1 MSRILQA
8 AVLALTASGAVTLA
22 TPAGAQDV
30 PVRKMSLAE
39 CVAAALRDNPDI
51 KTSTDQVAVARGGR
65 LEAGGRL
72 GPLLRVD
79 GSLQEWNSDYSI
91 PFQLDPS
98 QPPVNFPVRDQLTW
112 NFSASA
118 IQPITGLWSL
128 YETYRV
134 RDLGVDVAAIQ
145 REATL
150 RDVGYFRTVEAYYRL
165 LQAERLEEVASAS
178 VEQLDGQR
186 KRANSFHDNGVVSKD
201 DVLRA
206 ELAVAN
212 AKQRQIL
219 ARAHV
224 SLTRSRLAVQM
235 GLSPNAAID
244 AVPLAGEPSVGNDVT
259 LERAEQRAVE
269 ERVEL
274 REVDKHIQ
282 QAQGGVRIAW
292 LKWAPQLNLMASY
305 QHVEGSP
312 FQQKDGA
319 YVGGTLSWDVW
330 DWGSTIGGI
339 HQANARLRMARTARE
354 KVGDQ
359 ILLEV
364 REAYL
369 NLDAAKDAMDVAK
382 AAVAAA
388 EENFRLVGKRYDA
401 NTATSF
407 DVVDAEGLLTQARG
421 QLQTATYDYL
431 IARAALKR
439 AIGESRL

>member
-235 GLSPNAAID
+235 GLSPSAAID

-259 LERAEQRAVE
+259 L
-269 ERVEL
+269 
-274 REVDKHIQ
+274 
-282 QAQGGVRIAW
+282 
-292 LKWAPQLNLMASY
+292 
-305 QHVEGSP
+305 
-312 FQQKDGA
+312 
-319 YVGGTLSWDVW
+319 
-330 DWGSTIGGI
+330 
-339 HQANARLRMARTARE
+339 
-354 KVGDQ
+354 
-359 ILLEV
+359 
-364 REAYL
+364 
-369 NLDAAKDAMDVAK
+369 
-382 AAVAAA
+382 
-388 EENFRLVGKRYDA
+388 
-401 NTATSF
+401 
-407 DVVDAEGLLTQARG
+407 
-421 QLQTATYDYL
+421 
-431 IARAALKR
+431 
-439 AIGESRL
+439 

>member
-8 AVLALTASGAVTLA
+8 AVLALTASVAVTLA
-22 TPAGAQDV
+22 TPAGAQDA
-30 PVRKMSLAE
+30 PVRKMSLEE
-39 CVAAALRDNPDI
+39 CVAAALRDNPDV

-150 RDVGYFRTVEAYYRL
+150 RDVGYYRTIEAYYRL
-165 LQAERLEEVASAS
+165 LQAERLEEVAAAS
-178 VEQLDGQR
+178 VEQLEGQR

-244 AVPLAGEPSVGNDVT
+244 AVPLASEPSVGNDVT

-339 HQANARLRMARTARE
+339 HEANARLRMARTARE
-354 KVGDQ
+354 KVQDQ
-359 ILLEV
+359 IELEV

-382 AAVAAA
+382 AAVASA
-388 EENFRLVGKRYDA
+388 EENYRLVSKRYDA

-439 AIGESRL
+439 AMGESGL